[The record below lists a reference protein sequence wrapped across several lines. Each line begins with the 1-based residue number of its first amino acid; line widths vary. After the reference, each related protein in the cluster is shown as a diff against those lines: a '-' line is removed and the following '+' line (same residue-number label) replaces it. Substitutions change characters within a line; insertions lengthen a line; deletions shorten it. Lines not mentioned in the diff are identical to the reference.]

1 VEFSRIIQIK
11 KVLNVPTVKVKKNK
25 KSFSLQG
32 STARGI
38 ADRFDAGGS
47 KMRQVQRN

>member
-1 VEFSRIIQIK
+1 VRFSRIIQIK
-11 KVLNVPTVKVKKNK
+11 KVIDVPMVKKNK